1 MGLTPESYHA
11 VFNSIPDHVAI
22 IEKSGVIVETNTA
35 WNDYARQNGGS
46 VEAVGAG
53 KNYLDICRQAQ
64 DEDTDSAQ
72 IYQGL
77 NDIVDRQIAEF
88 SLVYPCHSPDRPRWF
103 KIRCRPL
110 SDNADS
116 HVLISHTDVTDTAA
130 SHPDFNATSGALI
143 GLPVRSAF
151 EQALNLEWRRA
162 MRQAAPVSLIMLD
175 IDCFSEYNQ
184 RYGIA
189 AGEDVLNDI
198 SRLLTYFT
206 RRPGDMAACYTDR
219 VFALMF
225 GATNEAV
232 AAGFANHIVR
242 ALRNLNIA
250 HEQSQ
255 IAPFVTASVGLATLR
270 PKRGYTE
277 DMLLQLTQQALYDA
291 QDRGGN
297 TVVTNRVRVL

>member
-35 WNDYARQNGGS
+35 W
-46 VEAVGAG
+46 
-53 KNYLDICRQAQ
+53 
-64 DEDTDSAQ
+64 
-72 IYQGL
+72 
-77 NDIVDRQIAEF
+77 
-88 SLVYPCHSPDRPRWF
+88 
-103 KIRCRPL
+103 
-110 SDNADS
+110 NADS

-175 IDCFSEYNQ
+175 S
-184 RYGIA
+184 
-189 AGEDVLNDI
+189 
-198 SRLLTYFT
+198 
-206 RRPGDMAACYTDR
+206 YTDR

-277 DMLLQLTQQALYDA
+277 NMLLQLTQQALYDA